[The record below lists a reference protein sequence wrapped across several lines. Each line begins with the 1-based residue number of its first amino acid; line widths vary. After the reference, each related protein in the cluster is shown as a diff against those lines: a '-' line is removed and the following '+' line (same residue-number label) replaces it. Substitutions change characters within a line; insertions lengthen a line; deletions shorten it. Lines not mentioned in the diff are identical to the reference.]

1 MMAAATFKRDGRKQ
15 EKEGE
20 RLWGKETG
28 TIIPSTSYP
37 MATLLVATVVTL
49 ESPAF
54 HLTHLV
60 NQEPTSD
67 IQNLS
72 RKPDSHSLQP
82 VRSVSDPRT
91 RITNSTHIQANVHHR
106 TSTTHTR
113 PLRAPSLA
121 RTRPFP
127 ASEHAQN
134 NEFVVHVV
142 PEARW
147 RASNVVLYQVARHE
161 VSGTCADATIAFLG
175 LENPRNATLGS
186 LGAGVTIERLC
197 TSWHLSFPL
206 TITTVH
212 EQAKKVYIR
221 ALEGWEEQM

>member
-82 VRSVSDPRT
+82 AWCTPVETPT
-91 RITNSTHIQANVHHR
+91 I
-106 TSTTHTR
+106 
-113 PLRAPSLA
+113 
-121 RTRPFP
+121 
-127 ASEHAQN
+127 
-134 NEFVVHVV
+134 
-142 PEARW
+142 
-147 RASNVVLYQVARHE
+147 E